1 MGFFLPLRRY
11 TNSPFKS
18 EPSPFAFPPLPV
30 TEDVYTEKAFY
41 MALKTPSYNY
51 AQRSAT
57 PRIVIT
63 ICVQGIGILFRS
75 VKFLTLLTYI
85 TGTCQFKPVL
95 CYEIFKKW
103 PLLSLFPGCIRKIL
117 PCFSLNSNFGTFNS
131 CSGLFP
137 FRHTTLSYYVREFK
151 IYHRPS
157 ESKSSLIKSSRSPNV
172 YKLNLII
179 ICPRSQFYTCN
190 DII

>member
-1 MGFFLPLRRY
+1 MSSL
-11 TNSPFKS
+11 
-18 EPSPFAFPPLPV
+18 
-30 TEDVYTEKAFY
+30 
-41 MALKTPSYNY
+41 SYS
-51 AQRSAT
+51 QRSAT
-57 PRIVIT
+57 PQTDIT
-63 ICVQGIGILFRS
+63 IYVQGIGILFRS
-75 VKFLTLLTYI
+75 VKFLTLLTYKI
-85 TGTCQFKPVL
+85 GICQCKPVL

-117 PCFSLNSNFGTFNS
+117 PYFSLNNNFGTFNS

-157 ESKSSLIKSSRSPNV
+157 ESKSSLIKPSRSPNV
-172 YKLNLII
+172 YKITCL
-179 ICPRSQFYTCN
+179 RSQFYTYD

>member
-1 MGFFLPLRRY
+1 MWNRR
-11 TNSPFKS
+11 F
-18 EPSPFAFPPLPV
+18 
-30 TEDVYTEKAFY
+30 
-41 MALKTPSYNY
+41 

-57 PRIVIT
+57 PQRYKYL
-63 ICVQGIGILFRS
+63 CVQGIGILFRS
-75 VKFLTLLTYI
+75 AKFLTLLTFRI
-85 TGTCQFKPVL
+85 GICQPKPVL

-117 PCFSLNSNFGTFNS
+117 PCFSLNNNFGTFNS

-172 YKLNLII
+172 YK
-179 ICPRSQFYTCN
+179 
-190 DII
+190 